1 MCSTT
6 NNKNRNV
13 LSKSAGIIIFI
24 SSQGSTELIRCVC
37 RLVIVVKER
46 KDRGGVKGGE
56 EGGAWIYNRKGWSG
70 EHSEC

>member
-24 SSQGSTELIRCVC
+24 SQGSTELIRCVC